1 MSASP
6 PASAASVHPSSQPCF
21 PPFSVPSDDPVNDEL
36 VDIQSSVVT
45 FLETLKI
52 KIDRKNGIK
61 CVVMKV
67 YKHTGYW
74 DQFRTE
80 ECAYRLLQDRGFSE
94 RGVVPKFYR
103 IIDRIEDV
111 NLWPDLYQFED
122 DTTPPSALII
132 EYIPD
137 ANKIDLDNFTQDNM
151 DRLCAILAEFHNIG
165 LLHGDPCPRNMM
177 VVQGTP
183 RDRVFWLDFDSSSI
197 EDRPIHDEHAEMLF
211 RQESEEM
218 ACIAKV
224 LSADAKT
231 GKESMTTRIEG
242 MLEDIGPIG
251 VFCKLFRCKPRSTRR
266 PPVFR
271 PTQGFLA
278 KLPSSQA
285 GLSDPGALIIAHS
298 LGGLIT
304 LHAVEARPE
313 LFFGVLYADVPH

>member
-6 PASAASVHPSSQPCF
+6 PASAASVLPPSQPCF

-36 VDIQSSVVT
+36 VDIQSSDVM
-45 FLETLKI
+45 FLETLKM
-52 KIDRKNGIK
+52 KIDRKNGNK
-61 CVVMKV
+61 CVVTFKVEISNKLCVMKV

-80 ECAYRLLQDRGFSE
+80 ECAYRLLQDRGFCE
-94 RGVVPKFYR
+94 RGVVPKFYG

-165 LLHGDPCPRNMM
+165 LLHGDPYPRNMM

-197 EDRPIHDEHAEMLF
+197 EDRTVHDEHAEMLF

-218 ACIAKV
+218 ACIAKAY
-224 LSADAKT
+224 SADAKT
-231 GKESMTTRIEG
+231 GKPTTA
-242 MLEDIGPIG
+242 
-251 VFCKLFRCKPRSTRR
+251 V
-266 PPVFR
+266 R

-278 KLPSSQA
+278 KLPSNQA

>member
-36 VDIQSSVVT
+36 VDIQSSDVT

-52 KIDRKNGIK
+52 KIDRKNGNNISTLD
-61 CVVMKV
+61 
-67 YKHTGYW
+67 TGINSAPRSVLI
-74 DQFRTE
+74 DCFKIGT
-80 ECAYRLLQDRGFSE
+80 FPSE
-94 RGVVPKFYR
+94 GVVPNFYG

-151 DRLCAILAEFHNIG
+151 DRLCAIFAEFHNIG

-197 EDRPIHDEHAEMLF
+197 EDRKIHHEHAEMLF

-218 ACIAKV
+218 ACIAKA
-224 LSADAKT
+224 L
-231 GKESMTTRIEG
+231 ESMTTRIEG
-242 MLEDIGPIG
+242 MLEDIGPID
-251 VFCKLFRCKPRSTRR
+251 VFRKLFRCKPRSTRR
-266 PPVFR
+266 PPAFR

-278 KLPSSQA
+278 KLPSNQA

-298 LGGLIT
+298 PGGLIT